1 MRPGSRDP
9 CHTTVGGAVF
19 PADRSAESRDKSG
32 STGFQA
38 ALGLRQADRGWSHPP
53 PNGTTKGM
61 DMTIENGEH
70 RSENAGA
77 AGVLHDVDTPSAET
91 DEEVTVHRLGGRG
104 VYSAT
109 IAGREIASL
118 LYREEPGLI
127 VVLSTDVD
135 PDFRGR
141 GIAGDLI
148 ADALDDIRSRG
159 MKVRAVCPVV
169 AAFMAS
175 SVLFSDLAV

>member
-1 MRPGSRDP
+1 MI
-9 CHTTVGGAVF
+9 
-19 PADRSAESRDKSG
+19 
-32 STGFQA
+32 
-38 ALGLRQADRGWSHPP
+38 
-53 PNGTTKGM
+53 
-61 DMTIENGEH
+61 IENGEH

-77 AGVLHDVDTPSAET
+77 ARVLHDVDTPSAET
-91 DEEVTVHRLGGRG
+91 DEEVTVHRLGDRG

-127 VVLSTDVD
+127 VVLSTEVD